1 MKRQQQLL
9 LLILAF
15 GVFSILNTE
24 MGIIGILPMAAE
36 MYQVDIVQ
44 AGLLVSLF
52 ALGVAIAG
60 PTMPL
65 LFSRFNRKR
74 VMLLVLGVFTLCNA
88 LAVFASDFEVLLVLR
103 VVPAFFHPVYCA
115 LAFSVAAASV
125 APEDAPRAVARI
137 NMGVAAGMVVGVPI
151 SNVLAATFDFS
162 VAMAFFAGVTG
173 LMFLLTMAFVPDLP
187 VAQPMQ
193 YGAQLSVLKRPPV
206 WLAIVAVICLNGSI
220 FGVYNYLADYLQQ
233 IAALPGQFIA
243 ALLLVYGLLNIYGSY
258 LGGNLLAKRPRATV
272 RLFPLCTIALY
283 CLLFVS
289 GGQLLLLLA
298 ALIVAWGILGG
309 INANINQYLLAC
321 VASDAPD
328 FSNGLFLTAAN
339 LGCMAGT
346 MLSGFFIRSLGLPY
360 VVCGGLVMA
369 TAALL
374 LTKFV
379 HCQAEARIGDEHLL
393 LPDGTDR

>member
-1 MKRQQQLL
+1 
-9 LLILAF
+9 
-15 GVFSILNTE
+15 
-24 MGIIGILPMAAE
+24 
-36 MYQVDIVQ
+36 
-44 AGLLVSLF
+44 
-52 ALGVAIAG
+52 
-60 PTMPL
+60 MPL
-65 LFSRFNRKR
+65 LFSRFNRKH
-74 VMLLVLGVFTLCNA
+74 VMLLVLGVFTICNA
-88 LAVFASDFEVLLVLR
+88 LAVVASDFQLLLVLR
-103 VVPAFFHPVYCA
+103 VVSAFFHPVYCA

-187 VAQPMQ
+187 VAQPMR

-346 MLSGFFIRSLGLPY
+346 MLSGFFIRSLGLPF

-369 TAALL
+369 TTALL

-379 HCQAEARIGDEHLL
+379 HCQADERIGDEHLL

>member
-125 APEDAPRAVARI
+125 VPEDAPRAVARI

-193 YGAQLSVLKRPPV
+193 YGVQLSVLKRPPV

-258 LGGNLLAKRPRATV
+258 LGGNLLAKRPRGTV
-272 RLFPLCTIALY
+272 RLFPLCTIVLY

-289 GGQLLLLLA
+289 GGQLLLLA

-369 TAALL
+369 TTALL

-379 HCQAEARIGDEHLL
+379 HCQADERIGDEHLL

>member
-1 MKRQQQLL
+1 
-9 LLILAF
+9 
-15 GVFSILNTE
+15 
-24 MGIIGILPMAAE
+24 

-44 AGLLVSLF
+44 AGMLVSLF

-65 LFSRFNRKR
+65 LFSRFNRKH
-74 VMLLVLGVFTLCNA
+74 VMLLVLGVFTICNA
-88 LAVFASDFEVLLVLR
+88 LAVVASDFQLLLVLR

-115 LAFSVAAASV
+115 LAFSMAAASV

-162 VAMAFFAGVTG
+162 MAMVFFAGVTG

-187 VAQPMQ
+187 VTQPMR

-220 FGVYNYLADYLQQ
+220 FGVYNYLADYLQKV
-233 IAALPGQFIA
+233 AALPGELIA
-243 ALLLVYGLLNIYGSY
+243 VLLLVYGLLNICGSY
-258 LGGNLLAKRPRATV
+258 LGGNLLARCPRTTV
-272 RLFPLCTIALY
+272 RLFPLCTITLY
-283 CLLFVS
+283 CLLFA
-289 GGQLLLLLA
+289 GGGKLLPLLA

-346 MLSGFFIRSLGLPY
+346 MISGFFIRSLGLPF
-360 VVCGGLVMA
+360 VVCGGLLLA
-369 TAALL
+369 AAALL

-379 HCQAEARIGDEHLL
+379 HCRADEQQATDCPIGS
-393 LPDGTDR
+393 

>member
-1 MKRQQQLL
+1 MKQQQQLL

-220 FGVYNYLADYLQQ
+220 FGVYNYCRASS
-233 IAALPGQFIA
+233 
-243 ALLLVYGLLNIYGSY
+243 IYI
-258 LGGNLLAKRPRATV
+258 
-272 RLFPLCTIALY
+272 TI
-283 CLLFVS
+283 
-289 GGQLLLLLA
+289 
-298 ALIVAWGILGG
+298 
-309 INANINQYLLAC
+309 N
-321 VASDAPD
+321 
-328 FSNGLFLTAAN
+328 
-339 LGCMAGT
+339 
-346 MLSGFFIRSLGLPY
+346 
-360 VVCGGLVMA
+360 
-369 TAALL
+369 
-374 LTKFV
+374 
-379 HCQAEARIGDEHLL
+379 HLL
-393 LPDGTDR
+393 KSGYKDTSLTLAFSLVNSQ

>member
-125 APEDAPRAVARI
+125 VPEDAPRAVARI

-187 VAQPMQ
+187 VAQPMR

-258 LGGNLLAKRPRATV
+258 LGGNLLAKRPRVTV

-289 GGQLLLLLA
+289 GGQLLLLA

-369 TAALL
+369 TTALL

>member
-9 LLILAF
+9 LLLLAF

-65 LFSRFNRKR
+65 LFSCFNRKC
-74 VMLLVLGVFTLCNA
+74 VMLLVLG
-88 LAVFASDFEVLLVLR
+88 

-272 RLFPLCTIALY
+272 RLFPLCTIVLY

-289 GGQLLLLLA
+289 GGQLLPLLA
-298 ALIVAWGILGG
+298 TLIVAWGILGG

-346 MLSGFFIRSLGLPY
+346 ILSGFFIRSLGLPF
-360 VVCGGLVMA
+360 VICGGLVMA

-379 HCQAEARIGDEHLL
+379 HCQADERIGDEHLL

>member
-1 MKRQQQLL
+1 MKRQQLL

-44 AGLLVSLF
+44 AGMLVSLF

-65 LFSRFNRKR
+65 LCSRFNRKH
-74 VMLLVLGVFTLCNA
+74 VMLLVLGVFTICNA
-88 LAVFASDFEVLLVLR
+88 LAVVASDFQLLLVLR

-187 VAQPMQ
+187 VTQPMR

-233 IAALPGQFIA
+233 IAALPGELIA
-243 ALLLVYGLLNIYGSY
+243 ALLFVYGLLNICGSY
-258 LGGNLLAKRPRATV
+258 LGGNLLARCPSTTV

-283 CLLFVS
+283 CLLFA
-289 GGQLLLLLA
+289 GGGKLLPLLA
-298 ALIVAWGILGG
+298 ALIGAWGIPRWHQCEHQSVPAGLRGIGCAGFQQRPVPDSGQSRLHGG
-309 INANINQYLLAC
+309 NHDQR
-321 VASDAPD
+321 
-328 FSNGLFLTAAN
+328 LFHPQPRTALRRLRWPA
-339 LGCMAGT
+339 AGGRCPAAHKVRT
-346 MLSGFFIRSLGLPY
+346 LP
-360 VVCGGLVMA
+360 G
-369 TAALL
+369 
-374 LTKFV
+374 
-379 HCQAEARIGDEHLL
+379 R
-393 LPDGTDR
+393 

>member
-1 MKRQQQLL
+1 MKRKKQLL
-9 LLILAF
+9 LLILTL

-24 MGIIGILPMAAE
+24 MGIIGILPMAAN
-36 MYQVDIVQ
+36 MYHVDIVQ

-65 LFSRFNRKR
+65 LLSRFNRKR

-88 LAVFASDFEVLLVLR
+88 LAVFSTNFRFLLVLR
-103 VVPAFFHPVYCA
+103 IIPAFFHPVYCA

-125 APEDAPRAVARI
+125 TPEQAPMAVARI
-137 NMGVAAGMVVGVPI
+137 NMGVAAGMVIGVPI
-151 SNVLAATFDFS
+151 SNVLAGTFSFS
-162 VAMAFFAGVTG
+162 VAMAFFAGVAG
-173 LMFLLTMAFVPDLP
+173 IMFLLTLAFVPNLP
-187 VAQPMQ
+187 VTQPMR
-193 YGAQLSVLKRPPV
+193 YGAQLSILRRRPV
-206 WLAIVAVICLNGSI
+206 WLAITAVICLNGSI

-233 IAALPGQFIA
+233 MANLSGQFIA

-258 LGGNLLAKRPRATV
+258 LGGNLLARIPRMTIRV
-272 RLFPLCTIALY
+272 FPLGVIALY
-283 CLLFVS
+283 SMLFVT
-289 GGQLLLLLA
+289 GGRILLLLA
-298 ALIVAWGILGG
+298 LLIVTWGILGG

-346 MLSGFFIRSLGLPY
+346 FLSGFFIRSMGLPF
-360 VVCGGLVMA
+360 VVFGGLLLAV
-369 TAALL
+369 AALFL
-374 LTKFV
+374 VQVV
-379 HCQAEARIGDEHLL
+379 HYHDLEQEVPARLMAENQK
-393 LPDGTDR
+393 

>member
-1 MKRQQQLL
+1 MKQQQQLL

-24 MGIIGILPMAAE
+24 MGIIGILPIAAE

-173 LMFLLTMAFVPDLP
+173 LMFLLTMAFVSDLP

-258 LGGNLLAKRPRATV
+258 LGGNLLAKRPCATV
-272 RLFPLCTIALY
+272 RLFPLCTIVLY

-289 GGQLLLLLA
+289 GGQLLLLA

-346 MLSGFFIRSLGLPY
+346 MLSGFFIRSLGLPF

-379 HCQAEARIGDEHLL
+379 HCQADERIGDEHLL

>member
-1 MKRQQQLL
+1 MKRQQLL

-44 AGLLVSLF
+44 AGMLVSLF

-65 LFSRFNRKR
+65 LFSRFNRKH
-74 VMLLVLGVFTLCNA
+74 VMLLVLGVFTICNA
-88 LAVFASDFEVLLVLR
+88 LAVVASDFQLLLVLR

-162 VAMAFFAGVTG
+162 AAMAFFAGVTG

-187 VAQPMQ
+187 VTQPMR

-220 FGVYNYLADYLQQ
+220 FGVYNYLADYLQKV
-233 IAALPGQFIA
+233 AALPGELIA
-243 ALLLVYGLLNIYGSY
+243 VLLLVYGLLNICGSY
-258 LGGNLLAKRPRATV
+258 LGGNLLARCPSVTV

-283 CLLFVS
+283 CLLFV
-289 GGQLLLLLA
+289 GGGKLLPLLA

-346 MLSGFFIRSLGLPY
+346 MISGFFIRSIGLPF
-360 VVCGGLVMA
+360 VVCGGFLLA
-369 TAALL
+369 AAALL
-374 LTKFV
+374 LTQFV
-379 HCQAEARIGDEHLL
+379 HCRADEQQA
-393 LPDGTDR
+393 TDWILNDCLK

>member
-1 MKRQQQLL
+1 M
-9 LLILAF
+9 
-15 GVFSILNTE
+15 
-24 MGIIGILPMAAE
+24 
-36 MYQVDIVQ
+36 
-44 AGLLVSLF
+44 
-52 ALGVAIAG
+52 
-60 PTMPL
+60 
-65 LFSRFNRKR
+65 
-74 VMLLVLGVFTLCNA
+74 FTLCNA
-88 LAVFASDFEVLLVLR
+88 LAVVASDFQLLLVLR

-187 VAQPMQ
+187 VTQPMR

-220 FGVYNYLADYLQQ
+220 FGVYNYLADYLQKV
-233 IAALPGQFIA
+233 AALPGELIA
-243 ALLLVYGLLNIYGSY
+243 ALLLVYGLLNICGSY
-258 LGGNLLAKRPRATV
+258 LGGNLLARCPSVTV
-272 RLFPLCTIALY
+272 RLFPLCTLALY
-283 CLLFVS
+283 CLLFA
-289 GGQLLLLLA
+289 GGGKLLPLLA

-346 MLSGFFIRSLGLPY
+346 MISGFFIHSLGLPF
-360 VVCGGLVMA
+360 VVCGGLLLA
-369 TAALL
+369 AAALL

-379 HCQAEARIGDEHLL
+379 HCRADEQQATDCPIGS
-393 LPDGTDR
+393 

>member
-1 MKRQQQLL
+1 MKRQQLL

-24 MGIIGILPMAAE
+24 MGIIGILPMAAA

-44 AGLLVSLF
+44 AGMLVSLF

-65 LFSRFNRKR
+65 LFSRFNRKH
-74 VMLLVLGVFTLCNA
+74 VMLLVLGVFTICNA
-88 LAVFASDFEVLLVLR
+88 LAVVASDFQLLLVLR

-162 VAMAFFAGVTG
+162 VAMAFFASVTG

-187 VAQPMQ
+187 VTQPMR

-220 FGVYNYLADYLQQ
+220 FGVYNYLADYLQKV
-233 IAALPGQFIA
+233 AALPGELIA
-243 ALLLVYGLLNIYGSY
+243 ALLLVYGLLNICGSY
-258 LGGNLLAKRPRATV
+258 LGGNLLARCPSTTV

-283 CLLFVS
+283 CLLFV
-289 GGQLLLLLA
+289 GGGKLLPL
-298 ALIVAWGILGG
+298 
-309 INANINQYLLAC
+309 ANINQYLLAC

-346 MLSGFFIRSLGLPY
+346 MISGFFIRSLGLTF
-360 VVCGGLVMA
+360 VVCGGLLLA
-369 TAALL
+369 AAALL

-379 HCQAEARIGDEHLL
+379 HCRADEQQATDCLIGS
-393 LPDGTDR
+393 

>member
-1 MKRQQQLL
+1 MKRQQLL

-44 AGLLVSLF
+44 AGMLVSLF

-88 LAVFASDFEVLLVLR
+88 LAVVASDFQLLLVLR

-125 APEDAPRAVARI
+125 ATEDAPRAVARI

-151 SNVLAATFDFS
+151 SNVLAATFDF
-162 VAMAFFAGVTG
+162 
-173 LMFLLTMAFVPDLP
+173 LLTVAFVPDLP
-187 VAQPMQ
+187 VTQPMR

-220 FGVYNYLADYLQQ
+220 FGVYNYLADYLQKV
-233 IAALPGQFIA
+233 AALPGELIA
-243 ALLLVYGLLNIYGSY
+243 ALLLVYGLLNICGSY
-258 LGGNLLAKRPRATV
+258 LGGNLLARCPSVTV

-283 CLLFVS
+283 CLLFV
-289 GGQLLLLLA
+289 GGGKLLPLLA

-346 MLSGFFIRSLGLPY
+346 MISGFFIHSLGLPF
-360 VVCGGLVMA
+360 VVCGGLLLA
-369 TAALL
+369 AAALL

-379 HCQAEARIGDEHLL
+379 HCRADEQQATDCPIGS
-393 LPDGTDR
+393 

>member
-1 MKRQQQLL
+1 MKRQQLL

-44 AGLLVSLF
+44 AGMLVSLF

-65 LFSRFNRKR
+65 LFSRFNRKH
-74 VMLLVLGVFTLCNA
+74 VMLLVLGVFTICNA
-88 LAVFASDFEVLLVLR
+88 LAVVASDFQLLLVLR

-162 VAMAFFAGVTG
+162 MAMAFFAGVTG

-187 VAQPMQ
+187 VTQPMR

-220 FGVYNYLADYLQQ
+220 FGVYNYLADYLQKV
-233 IAALPGQFIA
+233 AALPRAHRSA
-243 ALLLVYGLLNIYGSY
+243 APRLWPLEHLRKLS
-258 LGGNLLAKRPRATV
+258 GGNLLARCPSKTV

-283 CLLFVS
+283 CLLFV
-289 GGQLLLLLA
+289 GGGKLLPLLA

-346 MLSGFFIRSLGLPY
+346 MISGFFIRSLGLPF
-360 VVCGGLVMA
+360 VVCGGLLLA
-369 TAALL
+369 AAALL

-379 HCQAEARIGDEHLL
+379 HCRADEQQTTDCLIGS
-393 LPDGTDR
+393 

>member
-187 VAQPMQ
+187 VAQPMR

-206 WLAIVAVICLNGSI
+206 WLAIVAVTCLNGSI

-272 RLFPLCTIALY
+272 RLFPLCTIAL
-283 CLLFVS
+283 
-289 GGQLLLLLA
+289 
-298 ALIVAWGILGG
+298 
-309 INANINQYLLAC
+309 
-321 VASDAPD
+321 
-328 FSNGLFLTAAN
+328 
-339 LGCMAGT
+339 
-346 MLSGFFIRSLGLPY
+346 
-360 VVCGGLVMA
+360 
-369 TAALL
+369 
-374 LTKFV
+374 
-379 HCQAEARIGDEHLL
+379 
-393 LPDGTDR
+393 

>member
-1 MKRQQQLL
+1 MKRQQLL

-44 AGLLVSLF
+44 AGMLVSLF

-65 LFSRFNRKR
+65 LFSRFNRKH
-74 VMLLVLGVFTLCNA
+74 VMLLVLGVFTICNA
-88 LAVFASDFEVLLVLR
+88 LAVVASDFQLLLVLR

-137 NMGVAAGMVVGVPI
+137 NMGVAAGMVVSVPI

-173 LMFLLTMAFVPDLP
+173 LMFLLTVAFVPDLP
-187 VAQPMQ
+187 VTQPMR

-220 FGVYNYLADYLQQ
+220 FGVYNYLADYLQKV
-233 IAALPGQFIA
+233 AALPGELIA
-243 ALLLVYGLLNIYGSY
+243 ALLLVYGLLNICGSY
-258 LGGNLLAKRPRATV
+258 LGAISSPGVPARPYAFSRCVPSRSTACSLRAV
-272 RLFPLCTIALY
+272 GSC
-283 CLLFVS
+283 C
-289 GGQLLLLLA
+289 
-298 ALIVAWGILGG
+298 
-309 INANINQYLLAC
+309 
-321 VASDAPD
+321 
-328 FSNGLFLTAAN
+328 LFL
-339 LGCMAGT
+339 
-346 MLSGFFIRSLGLPY
+346 R
-360 VVCGGLVMA
+360 
-369 TAALL
+369 
-374 LTKFV
+374 
-379 HCQAEARIGDEHLL
+379 H
-393 LPDGTDR
+393 

>member
-1 MKRQQQLL
+1 MKRQQLL

-24 MGIIGILPMAAE
+24 MGIIGILPMAAA

-44 AGLLVSLF
+44 AGMLVSLF

-65 LFSRFNRKR
+65 LFSRFNRKH
-74 VMLLVLGVFTLCNA
+74 VMLLVLGVFTICNA
-88 LAVFASDFEVLLVLR
+88 LAAVASDFQLLLVLR

-162 VAMAFFAGVTG
+162 AAMVFFAGVTG

-187 VAQPMQ
+187 VTQPMR
-193 YGAQLSVLKRPPV
+193 YGAQLFVLKRSPV

-233 IAALPGQFIA
+233 IAALPGELIA
-243 ALLLVYGLLNIYGSY
+243 ALLLVYGLLNICGSY
-258 LGGNLLAKRPRATV
+258 LGGQSPRQVSQHDRTP
-272 RLFPLCTIALY
+272 FPAVYHC
-283 CLLFVS
+283 
-289 GGQLLLLLA
+289 
-298 ALIVAWGILGG
+298 
-309 INANINQYLLAC
+309 
-321 VASDAPD
+321 
-328 FSNGLFLTAAN
+328 
-339 LGCMAGT
+339 
-346 MLSGFFIRSLGLPY
+346 
-360 VVCGGLVMA
+360 
-369 TAALL
+369 ALL
-374 LTKFV
+374 PAL
-379 HCQAEARIGDEHLL
+379 CGRWEAAASSC
-393 LPDGTDR
+393 GTDWGLGHPRWHQCEHQSVPAGLRGIGCAGFQQRPVPDSGQSRLHGGNHDQRFFHPQPRPALRRLRGSSAGGRCPAAHKVRTLPGR

>member
-187 VAQPMQ
+187 VAQPMR

-233 IAALPGQFIA
+233 IA
-243 ALLLVYGLLNIYGSY
+243 
-258 LGGNLLAKRPRATV
+258 KRLRATV

-369 TAALL
+369 TTALL

-379 HCQAEARIGDEHLL
+379 HCQADERIGDEHLL